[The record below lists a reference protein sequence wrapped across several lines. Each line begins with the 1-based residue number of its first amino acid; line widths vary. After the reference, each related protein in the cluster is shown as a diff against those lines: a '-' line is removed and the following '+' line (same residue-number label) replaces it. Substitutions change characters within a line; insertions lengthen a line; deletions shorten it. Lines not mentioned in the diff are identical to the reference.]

1 MAPFKK
7 DLTPLSKG
15 GAIHKH
21 QGKGSHQAPMAVRNS
36 LPALSVPPTNSIN
49 NFAKATPMPSG
60 PSPVA
65 PAAAGPGSGDFAGI
79 GG

>member
-7 DLTPLSKG
+7 DLTPLTKG

-21 QGKGSHQAPMAVRNS
+21 RGKGSQQASMPNRHTLS
-36 LPALSVPPTNSIN
+36 ALSVPPTNGIN

-65 PAAAGPGSGDFAGI
+65 PAAPGPGDGDFAGI